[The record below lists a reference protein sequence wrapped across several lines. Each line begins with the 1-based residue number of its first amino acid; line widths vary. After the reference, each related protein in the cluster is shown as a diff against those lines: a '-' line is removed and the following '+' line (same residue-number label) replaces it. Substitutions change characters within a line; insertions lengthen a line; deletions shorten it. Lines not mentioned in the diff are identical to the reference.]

1 MDFKNLMNT
10 NILEEIYEKESEE
23 FEDYVVN
30 ENRKNREFNED
41 ILIAEELKEIAKSEF
56 SEQKVK
62 DFETKFEQY
71 LEKKS
76 EEYEYWT
83 KEYFKLGIING
94 IRLKN
99 NLFGEISSSKN
110 GFLDYDCNGFTE
122 YLETEKIKSI
132 LKIKEYKNL
141 QRRLSEIEEKH
152 PRVREFIEDKD
163 IIENPK
169 KEEQQAIFEI
179 IEIAEEMAILDEKES
194 FKLGMKEM
202 LNILN

>member
-1 MDFKNLMNT
+1 MDFNNLINT
-10 NILEEIYEKESEE
+10 NILEELYQKESEE

-30 ENRKNREFNED
+30 ENKEKRKFNEE
-41 ILIAEELKEIAKSEF
+41 ILIAEELREIVKSGF
-56 SEQKVK
+56 SESKVK
-62 DFETKFEQY
+62 DFEIKFEQY
-71 LEKKS
+71 LEAKFK
-76 EEYEYWT
+76 EYEYWT

-99 NLFGEISSSKN
+99 NLYREISSSKN

-122 YLETEKIKSI
+122 YLEKERIKSV
-132 LKIKEYKNL
+132 LKKKEYKNL
-141 QRRLSEIEEKH
+141 QKRLTEIEEKH

-163 IIENPK
+163 IIENPT

>member
-1 MDFKNLMNT
+1 MDFNNLINT
-10 NILEEIYEKESEE
+10 NILEELYEKESEE

-30 ENRKNREFNED
+30 ENKEKRKFNEE
-41 ILIAEELKEIAKSEF
+41 ILIAEELREIVKSGF
-56 SEQKVK
+56 SESKIK
-62 DFETKFEQY
+62 DFEIKFEQY
-71 LEKKS
+71 LEAKFK
-76 EEYEYWT
+76 EYEYWT

-99 NLFGEISSSKN
+99 NLLEEISISKN

-122 YLETEKIKSI
+122 YLETERIKSV
-132 LKIKEYKNL
+132 LKKKEYKNL
-141 QRRLSEIEEKH
+141 QKRLTEIEEKY

-163 IIENPK
+163 IIKNPT

-194 FKLGMKEM
+194 FKLGMKEI

>member
-1 MDFKNLMNT
+1 MD
-10 NILEEIYEKESEE
+10 
-23 FEDYVVN
+23 
-30 ENRKNREFNED
+30 
-41 ILIAEELKEIAKSEF
+41 
-56 SEQKVK
+56 
-62 DFETKFEQY
+62 
-71 LEKKS
+71 
-76 EEYEYWT
+76 

-99 NLFGEISSSKN
+99 NLLGEISSSKN
-110 GFLDYDCNGFTE
+110 GFLDYDCNRFTE
-122 YLETEKIKSI
+122 YLETERIKNV

-141 QRRLSEIEEKH
+141 QKRLTEIEEKH

-163 IIENPK
+163 IIENPT

>member
-1 MDFKNLMNT
+1 MDFNNLINT
-10 NILEEIYEKESEE
+10 NILEELYQKESEK

-30 ENRKNREFNED
+30 KNKEKRKFNED
-41 ILIAEELKEIAKSEF
+41 LLISEELREIVKSGF
-56 SEQKVK
+56 SESKIK
-62 DFETKFEQY
+62 DFETKSEQY
-71 LEKKS
+71 LETKFK
-76 EEYEYWT
+76 EYEYWT

-99 NLFGEISSSKN
+99 NLFGEISSSN
-110 GFLDYDCNGFTE
+110 NVFLDFDCNGFTE
-122 YLETEKIKSI
+122 YLETERIKSV
-132 LKIKEYKNL
+132 LKKKEYKKL
-141 QRRLSEIEEKH
+141 QKRLTEIEEKY

-163 IIENPK
+163 IIKNPT

-179 IEIAEEMAILDEKES
+179 IEIAEEMTILDEKES